1 MHSMAEQNIKFSFIV
16 PVYNTGN
23 YLFETLDS
31 INNQTFDL
39 NKVEVILVN
48 DCSTDEHTNAI
59 VKQIE
64 ESGRYKN
71 LNLKVI
77 QNHSNKWLAETRNI
91 GARQAI
97 GKYVVCLDSDDTI
110 EPDFLELSSL
120 TFAAYPNASWVY
132 PSVRK
137 FGYKN
142 QTDEA
147 PFYSAKNLFLQNYIV
162 AVSPVKRTL
171 WNELNGQRTLH
182 LANGIKLYEDWDF
195 WQRAIGKGAFGV
207 PMKKVLFN
215 YRQNISSLVT
225 RSEEEGSLSSLLAYK
240 NNWKSIFGIKKS
252 QRAFQLINDK
262 HTVNRSFVNRVFQKI
277 TQLTIKRKFAN
288 IKPKDL
294 LLYLFWTSKFVEQK
308 INPEVKYTK
317 AHKMAGFIEGFRLDF
332 DKNLPVCS
340 VPSNQ
345 VLVTHF
351 WWHVGGAENILLSY
365 IKELKLKNRDVIDV
379 VINGRGAAGVIKNEF
394 GKYVKSQYALE
405 DVAQGPYPMLL
416 ALWEII
422 KLEKP
427 GIILNMSNPLLYI
440 LTPIIKDKFPNT
452 IVYDLLHCEDY
463 DDNGWFE
470 AAYQFQP
477 YIDKRVVTSDFWKEV
492 LIRKYSE
499 RAEKIDVIHNM
510 IDYDRFSKKTFTR
523 NQLLEKYGVDTNK
536 KIIGFLGRLQ
546 LQKRPDIFVK
556 VAEIMQGNSDYH
568 FVMAGDGDM
577 YAGLADRIKRLSN
590 LTYIGATKNPEQVFP
605 MFDVAV
611 FPSKYEGYPLVGI
624 ECAFIGLPFIA
635 ANIVGFREQ
644 VENGK
649 VGMLYDIKGDEEDA
663 ESIKQ
668 ILLNQYN
675 DLIALGKNGPSFVNS
690 YHNKEV
696 IKADIQKVFGV

>member
-1 MHSMAEQNIKFSFIV
+1 MRSMAEQKITFSFIV
-16 PVYNTGN
+16 PVYNTG
-23 YLFETLDS
+23 YFLYETLDS
-31 INNQTFDL
+31 INNQKFNL
-39 NKVEVILVN
+39 NKVEVIVVN
-48 DCSTDEHTNAI
+48 DCSTDDHTNAI
-59 VKQIE
+59 VKQLE
-64 ESGRYKN
+64 TTGSYKN
-71 LNLKVI
+71 LNIKVI
-77 QNHSNKWLAETRNI
+77 QNNTNKWLAETRNV
-91 GARQAI
+91 GARVAI
-97 GKYVVCLDSDDTI
+97 GKYLVCLDSDDTI
-110 EPDFLELSSL
+110 EPEFLELSSL
-120 TFAAYPNASWVY
+120 TFAAYPSASWVY

-147 PFYSAKNLFLQNYIV
+147 PFYNAKKLFLQNYIV
-162 AVSPVKRTL
+162 AVSPVKRSL
-171 WNELNGQRTLH
+171 WNKLNGQRTLH

-225 RSEEEGSLSSLLAYK
+225 RSEDEGSLSSLLAYK
-240 NNWKSIFGIKKS
+240 NNWRSILGIKKS
-252 QRAFQLINDK
+252 QHAFQLINDN
-262 HTVNRSFVNRVFQKI
+262 HTVNRSLVNRVFQKI

-294 LLYLFWTSKFVEQK
+294 LLYLFWTSKFVERK
-308 INPEVKYTK
+308 LNPEVKYTK
-317 AHKMAGFIEGFRLDF
+317 AHKMAGFIEGFKLDF
-332 DKNLPVCS
+332 DKKFPVCAT
-340 VPSNQ
+340 PSNQ

-365 IKELKLKNRDVIDV
+365 IKELKLNNRDVIDV
-379 VINGRGAAGVIKNEF
+379 VINGNADAGVIKNEF
-394 GKYVKSQYALE
+394 GKFAKSQYTLE
-405 DVAQGPYPMLL
+405 EVAQGPYPMLL

-422 KLEKP
+422 KIEKP
-427 GIILNMSNPLLYI
+427 GIILNMSNPLLYV
-440 LTPIIKDKFPNT
+440 LTPLIKEKFPNT

-477 YIDKRVVTSDFWKEV
+477 YIDKRIVTSDFWKEV
-492 LIRKYSE
+492 LIKKYSE
-499 RAEKIDVIHNM
+499 RSSKIEVIHNM
-510 IDYDRFSKKTFTR
+510 IDYDRFSNIKPTR
-523 NQLLEKYGVDTNK
+523 NQLLEKYGIDTRK

-546 LQKRPDIFVK
+546 LQKRPDIFLR

-577 YAGLADRIKRLSN
+577 YPSLVDRIKRLSN

-605 MFDVAV
+605 MYDVAI

-624 ECAFIGLPFIA
+624 ECAYIGLPFIA
-635 ANIVGFREQ
+635 SNIVGFREQ
-644 VENGK
+644 IENGK
-649 VGMLYDIKGDEEDA
+649 VGMLYNIMDDETDA
-663 ESIKQ
+663 ASIKL

-675 DLIALGKNGPSFVNS
+675 ELIELGKNGSTFINK
-690 YHNKEV
+690 YHNREL
-696 IKADIQKVFGV
+696 IKADIKNVFGV

>member
-1 MHSMAEQNIKFSFIV
+1 MTEQNIIFSFII

-31 INNQTFDL
+31 INNQKFDL
-39 NKVEVILVN
+39 NKIEVIVVN
-48 DCSTDEHTNAI
+48 DCSTDEYTNAI
-59 VKQIE
+59 VKQLE
-64 ESGRYKN
+64 EAGAYKN
-71 LNLKVI
+71 IILKVI
-77 QNHSNKWLAETRNI
+77 QNPTNKWLAETRNI
-91 GARQAI
+91 GARVAV
-97 GKYVVCLDSDDTI
+97 GKYLVCLDSDDTV
-110 EPDFLELSSL
+110 EPDFLKLSSL
-120 TFAAYPNASWVY
+120 TFAAYPTASWVY

-142 QTDEA
+142 QIDEA
-147 PFYSAKNLFLQNYIV
+147 PFYNAKNLFLQNYIV
-162 AVSPVKRTL
+162 AASPVNRKL

-240 NNWKSIFGIKKS
+240 KNWKSLLGIKKS
-252 QRAFQLINDK
+252 QYAFKLINDK
-262 HTVNRSFVNRVFQKI
+262 YTVNTSIVNKVLQKV

-288 IKPKDL
+288 IKLKDL
-294 LLYLFWTSKFVEQK
+294 LLYLFWTSKFVERK
-308 INPEVKYTK
+308 INHEVKYTK
-317 AHKMAGFIEGFRLDF
+317 AHKMAGFIEGFKLGF
-332 DKNLPVCS
+332 DKKFPVCAT
-340 VPSNQ
+340 PTNQ

-365 IKELKLKNRDVIDV
+365 IKEFKLKNRDIIDV
-379 VINGRGAAGVIKNEF
+379 VIDGKGTAGVLKNEF
-394 GKYVKSQYALE
+394 GKYAKCQYALK
-405 DVAQGPYPMLL
+405 DFAKGPYPMLL

-422 KLEKP
+422 KTEKP
-427 GIILNMSNPLLYI
+427 GFILNMSNPLLYV
-440 LTPIIKDKFPNT
+440 LTPLIKEKFPNT

-463 DDNGWFE
+463 NDNGWFE

-477 YIDKRVVTSDFWKEV
+477 YIDRRIVTSDFWKEV
-492 LIRKYSE
+492 LIKKYSE
-499 RAEKIDVIHNM
+499 RANKIDVIHNM
-510 IDYDRFSKKTFTR
+510 IDYHRFSKNEFSR
-523 NQLLEKYGVDTNK
+523 NQLLERYGVDTNK
-536 KIIGFLGRLQ
+536 KIIGSLGRLQ
-546 LQKRPDIFVK
+546 LQKRPDIFIRL
-556 VAEIMQGNSDYH
+556 AEIMQGNNAYH

-577 YAGLADRIKRLSN
+577 YEGLADRIKRLSN

-644 VENGK
+644 IENGK

-675 DLIALGKNGPSFVNS
+675 ELIALGKNGPAFVNQ
-690 YHNKEV
+690 YHNSEF
-696 IKADIQKVFGV
+696 IKADIQKVFGL

>member
-1 MHSMAEQNIKFSFIV
+1 
-16 PVYNTGN
+16 
-23 YLFETLDS
+23 
-31 INNQTFDL
+31 
-39 NKVEVILVN
+39 
-48 DCSTDEHTNAI
+48 
-59 VKQIE
+59 
-64 ESGRYKN
+64 
-71 LNLKVI
+71 
-77 QNHSNKWLAETRNI
+77 
-91 GARQAI
+91 
-97 GKYVVCLDSDDTI
+97 
-110 EPDFLELSSL
+110 
-120 TFAAYPNASWVY
+120 
-132 PSVRK
+132 
-137 FGYKN
+137 
-142 QTDEA
+142 
-147 PFYSAKNLFLQNYIV
+147 
-162 AVSPVKRTL
+162 
-171 WNELNGQRTLH
+171 
-182 LANGIKLYEDWDF
+182 
-195 WQRAIGKGAFGV
+195 
-207 PMKKVLFN
+207 
-215 YRQNISSLVT
+215 
-225 RSEEEGSLSSLLAYK
+225 
-240 NNWKSIFGIKKS
+240 
-252 QRAFQLINDK
+252 
-262 HTVNRSFVNRVFQKI
+262 
-277 TQLTIKRKFAN
+277 
-288 IKPKDL
+288 
-294 LLYLFWTSKFVEQK
+294 
-308 INPEVKYTK
+308 
-317 AHKMAGFIEGFRLDF
+317 MAGFIEGFKLDF
-332 DKNLPVCS
+332 DKNFPVCTT
-340 VPSNQ
+340 PSNQ

-379 VINGRGAAGVIKNEF
+379 VINGKGAAGVIKNEF
-394 GKYVKSQYALE
+394 GKYAKSQYALE

-416 ALWEII
+416 ALWQII
-422 KLEKP
+422 KTEKP
-427 GIILNMSNPLLYI
+427 SIILNMSNPLLYI
-440 LTPIIKDKFPNT
+440 LTPLIKEKFPNT

-477 YIDKRVVTSDFWKEV
+477 YIDRRIVTSDFWKEV
-492 LIRKYSE
+492 LIKKYSE

-546 LQKRPDIFVK
+546 WQKRPDIFVR

-644 VENGK
+644 VQNGK

-675 DLIALGKNGPSFVNS
+675 NLIALGKNGPDFVNS
-690 YHNKEV
+690 YHNKAL

>member
-1 MHSMAEQNIKFSFIV
+1 MTNREIIFSFII

-23 YLFETLDS
+23 YLHETLDS
-31 INNQTFDL
+31 IINQDFDL
-39 NKVEVILVN
+39 TQVEIIIVD
-48 DCSTDEHTNAI
+48 DCSNDNST
-59 VKQIE
+59 KQIISDLYE
-64 ESGRYKN
+64 KRSYKN
-71 LNLKVI
+71 HELTVI
-77 QNHSNKWLAETRNI
+77 KNETNKWAAETRNI
-91 GARQAI
+91 AAKNAR
-97 GKYVVCLDSDDTI
+97 GKYLVCLDSDDTI
-110 EPDFLELSSL
+110 EPDFLQLSLL
-120 TFAAYPNASWVY
+120 TFAAYPKASWVY

-137 FGYKN
+137 FDYKN
-142 QTDEA
+142 QTDIA
-147 PFYSAKNLFLQNYIV
+147 PYYSAKKLFLENYQVIT
-162 AVSPVKRTL
+162 SPVKRSL
-171 WNELNGQRTLH
+171 WNELNGMRTFKVTNQVH
-182 LANGIKLYEDWDF
+182 HYEDWDF

-207 PMKKVLFN
+207 PIRKTIFN
-215 YRQNISSLVT
+215 YRQNI
-225 RSEEEGSLSSLLAYK
+225 RSTISRYEDEGSMTSLLAYRK
-240 NNWKSIFGIKKS
+240 NYLSFFGISRSQKNYDLVNWAHAVNKS
-252 QRAFQLINDK
+252 LGNRFLQKVSQKILK
-262 HTVNRSFVNRVFQKI
+262 RSF
-277 TQLTIKRKFAN
+277 TN
-288 IKPKDL
+288 ISFGDIF
-294 LLYLFWTSKFVEQK
+294 LYLFWPSKFITTK
-308 INPEVKYTK
+308 LNPQFKNTK
-317 AHKMAGFIEGFRLDF
+317 AHKMAGFIEGFKLDF
-332 DKNLPVCS
+332 DKDSPVYKTIQ
-340 VPSNQ
+340 NQ

-351 WWHVGGAENILLSY
+351 WWHVGGAENILLDY
-365 IKELKLKNRDVIDV
+365 INELVSNNFKVTDV
-379 VINGRGAAGVIKNEF
+379 VINGTDRAGVLKKRF
-394 GKYVKSQYALE
+394 AAVSSKQFALE
-405 DVAQGPYPMLL
+405 DFAHGSHPRLL

-422 KLEKP
+422 KTEKP
-427 GIILNMSNPLLYI
+427 AIILNMSNPLLYI
-440 LTPIIKDKFPNT
+440 LTPLIKEKFPNT

-492 LIRKYSE
+492 LIKKYNE
-499 RAEKIDVIHNM
+499 RSDKINVIHNM
-510 IDYDRFSKKTFTR
+510 IDYDRFSKKVFTR

-675 DLIALGKNGPSFVNS
+675 DLIALGKNGPSFVNR

-696 IKADIQKVFGV
+696 IKADIQKVFGI